1 MPGESTSARPE
12 LRVGTI
18 LMPGEYM
25 RGKKYFLSGVILEVK
40 DDLWGNNYR
49 IALTN
54 GNVVWKDERT
64 IRDLWDVV
72 EEP

>member
-18 LMPGEYM
+18 LMPGEYL
-25 RGKKYFLSGVILEVK
+25 RANKSFISGMLLEVV
-40 DDLWGNNYR
+40 DDLWGHNYR

-54 GNVVWKDERT
+54 GNVVWKDEGT
-64 IRDLWDVV
+64 VRDLWDVV

>member
-25 RGKKYFLSGVILEVK
+25 RGRKSFISGMILEVV
-40 DDLWGNNYR
+40 DDLWGMNYR

-54 GNVVWKDERT
+54 GNVVWKDEST
-64 IRDLWDVV
+64 IRDLWVVV

>member
-1 MPGESTSARPE
+1 MPVENTSVKPE

-25 RGKKYFLSGVILEVK
+25 RANKSFISGVILEVK
-40 DDLWGNNYR
+40 DDLWGMNYR

-54 GNVVWKDERT
+54 GNVVWKDERA

-72 EEP
+72 NE